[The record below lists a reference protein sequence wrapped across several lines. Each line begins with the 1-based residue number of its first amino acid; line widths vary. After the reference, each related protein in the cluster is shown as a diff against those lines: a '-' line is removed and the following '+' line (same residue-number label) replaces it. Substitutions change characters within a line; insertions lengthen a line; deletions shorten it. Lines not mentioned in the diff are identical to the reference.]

1 MLIEVCLVSSSVSMV
16 CPGDN
21 LTLSCCTNG
30 SALRRRVN
38 VSLTPLRLLPGED
51 GIRTINR
58 QSPEMERPLTVH
70 PTVISFSNFTS
81 SSPFVS
87 ILTISNVTTDW
98 NQTKIVCRQSAEE
111 MSVTTIHFID
121 YSKICI

>member
-1 MLIEVCLVSSSVSMV
+1 MLIEVCLGSSSVYMV
-16 CPGDN
+16 CLGDS

-30 SALRRRVN
+30 SALRWRVN

-58 QSPEMERPLTVH
+58 QSPEMERPLTVY
-70 PTVISFSNFTS
+70 PTVIGFSNFTS

-87 ILTISNVTTDW
+87 VLIISNVTTDW

-111 MSVTTIHFID
+111 MSITTIRIID
-121 YSKICI
+121 YSKICT